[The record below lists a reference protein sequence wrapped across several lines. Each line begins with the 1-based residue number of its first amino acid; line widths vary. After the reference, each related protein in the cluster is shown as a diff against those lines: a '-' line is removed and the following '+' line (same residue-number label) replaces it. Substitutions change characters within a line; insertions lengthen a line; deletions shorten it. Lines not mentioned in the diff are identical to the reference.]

1 VPSLISAFGRLQ
13 PEAVVELYNLG
24 SAAARRQV
32 STDARLLLP
41 EESVSAEDVSID
53 QLVLAGSE
61 VDATACFFGVNGVPL
76 WLIQVLRRAA
86 RLDAASQLD
95 DHAACSERS
104 HVYGVLGG
112 RCSVCISSLHL
123 LALPPFICA

>member
-1 VPSLISAFGRLQ
+1 MPVSYCRRSLCRQKMSA
-13 PEAVVELYNLG
+13 
-24 SAAARRQV
+24 
-32 STDARLLLP
+32 ST
-41 EESVSAEDVSID
+41 SSC
-53 QLVLAGSE
+53 SE

-86 RLDAASQLD
+86 NLDAASHLD

-112 RCSVCISSLHL
+112 RCSVRISSLHL
-123 LALPPFICA
+123 LALPPFIFA

>member
-13 PEAVVELYNLG
+13 PEAVVEIYNLG

-53 QLVLAGSE
+53 QLVLGSGRYSVLLWRQWRAIV
-61 VDATACFFGVNGVPL
+61 VDTGFAP
-76 WLIQVLRRAA
+76 
-86 RLDAASQLD
+86 
-95 DHAACSERS
+95 
-104 HVYGVLGG
+104 
-112 RCSVCISSLHL
+112 RCQ
-123 LALPPFICA
+123 P